1 MPGNIKSDTLK
12 HGELKRTAISP
23 RPNGRQVSP
32 ISLMVCLSDKARG
45 HVCDILKVVGS
56 AELFLWVLRLAGEP
70 MMHWAFK
77 EATQQPF
84 WNFHCPFNVCIV

>member
-12 HGELKRTAISP
+12 HGELKRSAISR

-45 HVCDILKVVGS
+45 HVYDILKVIWS
-56 AELFLWVLRLAGEP
+56 AEFFLSDLRLAGEP
-70 MMHWAFK
+70 MMHWAFN
-77 EATQQPF
+77 EATQPQF
-84 WNFHCPFNVCIV
+84 CNFHCPFNVYKA